1 MIWKRKTV
9 KRVIAE
15 VIEFTDDTH
24 AMYRGTLAKDGC
36 APFLC
41 GDIIRVVMAE
51 SGQILTEEN
60 IKKPPIVVFENPVPL
75 ENLMSLDIE
84 TVPVVQKFKDA
95 SDGAKNVFKKWLPKK
110 LKLSGKDKEALMK
123 AKAPVWQKHWQEQ
136 ANFNPAC
143 CRIVCIS
150 VGFLRR
156 NRTSI
161 RFYTKSFFGDDQE
174 RLLWNFAEYLF
185 ESEEKGHFIASV
197 GHSIDT
203 FDKPLICRKCL
214 KYAIPLPKAFENR
227 AQKKWHKKDLHLDSA
242 YAFPGF
248 WGYSLEA
255 QCDLGSLEVVQSS
268 NNSAF
273 RMIVNTLI
281 HYYENTKS
289 PSHDFL
295 IKLWKYEPVDATR
308 PIVCGG
314 VDIDGKYYKEKQFN
328 SEKFTEKCKQDGYNG
343 EEGSLFKAISKY
355 ILPHLEGVPI
365 DDSKN
370 EQPAPPPP
378 AEEPA
383 ADDDLPF

>member
-255 QCDLGSLEVVQSS
+255 QCVDFGLPSPKDTMDGSEVFG
-268 NNSAF
+268 AWF
-273 RMIVNTLI
+273 
-281 HYYENTKS
+281 
-289 PSHDFL
+289 
-295 IKLWKYEPVDATR
+295 
-308 PIVCGG
+308 G
-314 VDIDGKYYKEKQFN
+314 VK
-328 SEKFTEKCKQDGYNG
+328 
-343 EEGSLFKAISKY
+343 
-355 ILPHLEGVPI
+355 
-365 DDSKN
+365 DSKWTKRDVITYCEFYDIKGN
-370 EQPAPPPP
+370 IQAACVYYRIDSTLLEIISSTS
-378 AEEPA
+378 EEE
-383 ADDDLPF
+383 LSNLK